1 MITDKEKIIEE
12 YIIEED
18 KKLQNVYTMIEDS
31 INSYELNFED
41 TIYVLTR
48 LLHRTNKMLD
58 TEE

>member
-31 INSYELNFED
+31 IN
-41 TIYVLTR
+41 
-48 LLHRTNKMLD
+48 RTNKMLD

>member
-1 MITDKEKIIEE
+1 VITDKEKIIEE

-31 INSYELNFED
+31 IN
-41 TIYVLTR
+41 
-48 LLHRTNKMLD
+48 RTNKMLD